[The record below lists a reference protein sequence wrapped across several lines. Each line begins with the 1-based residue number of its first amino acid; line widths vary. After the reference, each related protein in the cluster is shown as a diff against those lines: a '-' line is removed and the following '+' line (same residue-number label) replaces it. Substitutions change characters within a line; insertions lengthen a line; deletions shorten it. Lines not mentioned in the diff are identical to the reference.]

1 MNLFTNKQFLV
12 TMRLHVLVSTSNAR
26 YQWICLLILCISS
39 DRKKPLYSHCENYS
53 LPLNSYLYIIR
64 IFKFYLKTI

>member
-12 TMRLHVLVSTSNAR
+12 IMLLLVLVSTLNAR
-26 YQWICLLILCISS
+26 YQWLCLLILYISS

-53 LPLNSYLYIIR
+53 LSLNNLFYIS
-64 IFKFYLKTI
+64 FAFLSVT